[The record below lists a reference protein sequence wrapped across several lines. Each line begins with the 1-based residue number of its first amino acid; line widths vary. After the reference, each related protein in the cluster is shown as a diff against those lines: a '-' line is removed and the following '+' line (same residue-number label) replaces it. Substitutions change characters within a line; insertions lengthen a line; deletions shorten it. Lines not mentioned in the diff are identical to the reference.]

1 MGGKTILGNS
11 KPRFLLTEG
20 FAKSGR
26 KCDCLGRWLTLKKD
40 TARMD
45 RGMDGRKNRGR
56 GREKM
61 VERGAKLVAGT
72 QKERHEGGN
81 LRARRKTKF
90 GSREKGKGRERRW
103 RNASSGNR
111 GLVEPKEKKSRCAR
125 RRRRITPARLHAG
138 KGYTRRRYATA
149 RRSRVE
155 EYRGGYTVT
164 KGERWSLG

>member
-1 MGGKTILGNS
+1 
-11 KPRFLLTEG
+11 
-20 FAKSGR
+20 
-26 KCDCLGRWLTLKKD
+26 
-40 TARMD
+40 
-45 RGMDGRKNRGR
+45 
-56 GREKM
+56 M

-72 QKERHEGGN
+72 QKERHGGN

-90 GSREKGKGRERRW
+90 GSREKEKGRERRW
-103 RNASSGNR
+103 RNASSGNH

-125 RRRRITPARLHAG
+125 RRRRRRITPARLHAE

>member
-1 MGGKTILGNS
+1 
-11 KPRFLLTEG
+11 
-20 FAKSGR
+20 
-26 KCDCLGRWLTLKKD
+26 
-40 TARMD
+40 
-45 RGMDGRKNRGR
+45 
-56 GREKM
+56 M

-155 EYRGGYTVT
+155 EYRGGYT
-164 KGERWSLG
+164 KGDERGTLVVGIKEGWRRREFTERDERRRGKK